1 MEKKNILAIIFVLV
15 GVLIIIG
22 ILLYNGYII
31 PTKLEAEKY
40 EIRGVDVSEYQGEI
54 DWKTLSSQ
62 DIDFAFIKATEGSS
76 YKDPYFTKN
85 YEQLNE
91 TNLLVGAYHFF
102 SFDSSGEEQAKNYIE
117 TVGTVEEDKIILPIV
132 DFEFYGD
139 KEKNLPNKEDAQK
152 ELQELLNKMEKKYKI
167 KPLIYATKKA
177 YDIYIKDNFTDY
189 DIWIRNILTEP
200 SLEENRKWTFWQYT
214 GRARLNGYDGKEKFI
229 DLNVFNGSKEDFE
242 NYIESIKQEKK
253 NKIIEEEQEK
263 IKIEESKITS
273 VYDVLVTNIN
283 GNVLTVETEERREFR
298 TYYTSRFQSF

>member
-1 MEKKNILAIIFVLV
+1 MKKKNILAIIFVLV
-15 GVLIIIG
+15 GILIIIG
-22 ILLYNGYII
+22 ILIYDGYII

-253 NKIIEEEQEK
+253 NKLIEEEQEK
-263 IKIEESKITS
+263 IKIEESRIRS
-273 VYDVLVTNIN
+273 IYGVLVTKIDGNI
-283 GNVLTVETEERREFR
+283 LTVETEERRKSR
-298 TYYTSRFQSF
+298 TYFR

>member
-1 MEKKNILAIIFVLV
+1 MKKKNILTIIFVLV
-15 GVLIIIG
+15 GILIITG
-22 ILLYNGYII
+22 ILIYNGYII

-85 YEQLNE
+85 YEQLNK

-102 SFDSSGEEQAKNYIE
+102 SFDSSGEVQAKNYIE
-117 TVGTVEEDKIILPIV
+117 TIGIVEEDKIILPIV

-152 ELQELLNKMEKKYKI
+152 ELQELLNKMEEEYKI

-214 GRARLNGYDGKEKFI
+214 GRARLKGYNGKENFI

-242 NYIESIKQEKK
+242 NYIESIKHKKK
-253 NKIIEEEQEK
+253 NRLIEEEQEK
-263 IKIEESKITS
+263 IKKEESRIRS
-273 VYDVLVTNIN
+273 IYGVLVTKIDGNI
-283 GNVLTVETEERREFR
+283 LTVETEERRKSR
-298 TYYTSRFQSF
+298 TYFR

>member
-1 MEKKNILAIIFVLV
+1 MKKKNILAIIVVLV
-15 GVLIIIG
+15 GILIITG
-22 ILLYNGYII
+22 ILIYNGYII

-40 EIRGVDVSEYQGEI
+40 EIRGVDVSEYQGDI

-62 DIDFAFIKATEGSS
+62 YIDFAFIKATEGSS

-85 YEQLNE
+85 YEQLNK
-91 TNLLVGAYHFF
+91 TNLLLGAYHFF
-102 SFDSSGEEQAKNYIE
+102 SFDSSGEEQAENYIE

-139 KEKNLPNKEDAQK
+139 KEKNLPNKEDAQRK
-152 ELQELLNKMEKKYKI
+152 LQELLNKMEEKYKI
-167 KPLIYATKKA
+167 KPLIYATKKT
-177 YDIYIKDNFTDY
+177 YDIYLKDNFTDY

-214 GRARLNGYDGKEKFI
+214 GRARLKGYNGKEKFI

-253 NKIIEEEQEK
+253 NKLIEEEQEK

-273 VYDVLVTNIN
+273 IYGVLVTNIN
-283 GNVLTVETEERREFR
+283 ENILTVETEERREFR

>member
-1 MEKKNILAIIFVLV
+1 MKKKNILAIIFVLV
-15 GVLIIIG
+15 GILIIIG
-22 ILLYNGYII
+22 ILIYDGYII

-152 ELQELLNKMEKKYKI
+152 ELQELLNKMEKEYKI

-214 GRARLNGYDGKEKFI
+214 GRARLKGYNGKERFI

-242 NYIESIKQEKK
+242 NYIESIKQKKK
-253 NKIIEEEQEK
+253 NRLIEEEQEK

-273 VYDVLVTNIN
+273 AYDVLVTNIN

>member
-62 DIDFAFIKATEGSS
+62 DIDFAFIKATERSS

-152 ELQELLNKMEKKYKI
+152 ELQELLNKMEKEYKI

-214 GRARLNGYDGKEKFI
+214 GRARLKGYNGKENFI
-229 DLNVFNGSKEDFE
+229 DLNVFNGNKEDFG
-242 NYIESIKQEKK
+242 NYIESIKQKKK

-263 IKIEESKITS
+263 IKIEESKIKS
-273 VYDVLVTNIN
+273 IYGVLVTNIN
-283 GNVLTVETEERREFR
+283 GNILTVETEERRKFR
-298 TYYTSRFQSF
+298 TYFR

>member
-1 MEKKNILAIIFVLV
+1 MKKKNILTIIFVLV
-15 GVLIIIG
+15 GILIITG
-22 ILLYNGYII
+22 ILIYNGYII

-152 ELQELLNKMEKKYKI
+152 ELQELLNKMEEEYKI
-167 KPLIYATKKA
+167 KPLIYATQKS
-177 YDIYIKDNFTDY
+177 YDIYLKDNFTDY

-200 SLEENRKWTFWQYT
+200 SLEENREWTFWQYT
-214 GRARLNGYDGKEKFI
+214 GRARLKGYNGKEKFI

-253 NKIIEEEQEK
+253 NKLIEEEQEK
-263 IKIEESKITS
+263 INIEESKITS
-273 VYDVLVTNIN
+273 VYGVLVTNIN
-283 GNVLTVETEERREFR
+283 GNILTVETEERRNSR
-298 TYYTSRFQSF
+298 TYSR

>member
-1 MEKKNILAIIFVLV
+1 MKKKNILTIIFVLV
-15 GVLIIIG
+15 GILIITG
-22 ILLYNGYII
+22 ILIYNGYII

-152 ELQELLNKMEKKYKI
+152 ELQELLNKMEKEYKI

-214 GRARLNGYDGKEKFI
+214 GRARLKGYNGKERFI

-253 NKIIEEEQEK
+253 NKLIEEEQEK